1 MKTFTPR
8 PYQNLIINHLLD
20 IKRSN
25 VWAGM
30 GMGKTAA
37 TLTALE
43 NLYLS
48 GSETKPTL
56 VLAPLRVA
64 QSTWPDEALKWNHLR
79 NIEVQPV
86 IGTAKARMAALKNTH
101 ASVFTVNYDNLVWLV
116 DILGDS
122 WPFGT
127 IIADESTRLKSF
139 RLRKGGKRTAALAK
153 IAHKSVHRWV
163 NLTGTPSPNGLMD
176 LWGQAW
182 FVDQGERLGRTH
194 NAFTSR
200 WFNRIQFP
208 GQQWSKFEPLGFA
221 HLQIQLALSDVTLS
235 LNPSDWFDIEKPIH
249 NVINVELPP
258 KARAH
263 YQAMEKEL
271 FLKLGDSA
279 IEALNAAA
287 KTIKCLQMCIA
298 ENSEILTNNGW
309 KPIQTVT
316 SDDLLW
322 DGIAWVTHGGVI
334 NMGIK
339 PVVTCWGARMTPDH
353 KVLTDKGWKKAEDI
367 INAQPHKGFN
377 RSNFWLPDDYQT
389 SWKHDN
395 KKKTRYLAGKMYM
408 WERSNS
414 DRSKSHEYKPYT
426 PEILRMSKRRSA
438 SKNSRFS
445 RDDITSNLEYVA
457 PNALSLREPSQQRL
471 EKLWR
476 QGNNC
481 LPTLAKVF
489 RKLFRGYGAFMVPR
503 SKSGSDRQFK
513 GLFSRKLPVGYST
526 DAKQKSTYKCD
537 YQHSQRSHDG
547 NRSCGNFRDKNKY
560 ASRKNIQIQ
569 IFNKESLT
577 PTHTAK
583 VFDITNAG
591 PRNRFVM
598 RGTEEPFIAHNC
610 SGAIYSDD
618 NHNWTVIHDAKI
630 QALESIVNEAG
641 GMPVLVAYHWKHDL
655 ERLLNAFPKG
665 KMLDASPQTLT
676 DWNNGKIPLLFA
688 HPASCG
694 HGLNLQDGGNIL
706 VFFSHWWDL
715 EQYQQII
722 ERIGP
727 TRQAQAG
734 HNRPVFIHHIVAK
747 DTLDEVVMKRRNS
760 KRAIQDLLLEAMK
773 RK

>member
-1 MKTFTPR
+1 MTKLSRLSPEQKTIAKTFTPR

-64 QSTWPDEALKWNHLR
+64 QSTWPDEALKWGHLR
-79 NIEVQPV
+79 NIEVQPI
-86 IGTAKARMAALKNTH
+86 IGTAKTRMTALKNTH

-116 DILGDS
+116 ETLGDS

-176 LWGQAW
+176 LWGQTW

-208 GQQWSKFEPLGFA
+208 GQQWSRFAPLGFA

-235 LNPSDWFDIEKPIH
+235 LNAADWFDIDEPVH
-249 NVINVELPP
+249 NVINVELPA

-271 FLKLGDSA
+271 FLELGESA

-287 KTIKCLQMCIA
+287 KTIKCLQIA
-298 ENSEILTNNGW
+298 
-309 KPIQTVT
+309 
-316 SDDLLW
+316 
-322 DGIAWVTHGGVI
+322 
-334 NMGIK
+334 
-339 PVVTCWGARMTPDH
+339 
-353 KVLTDKGWKKAEDI
+353 
-367 INAQPHKGFN
+367 
-377 RSNFWLPDDYQT
+377 
-389 SWKHDN
+389 
-395 KKKTRYLAGKMYM
+395 
-408 WERSNS
+408 
-414 DRSKSHEYKPYT
+414 
-426 PEILRMSKRRSA
+426 
-438 SKNSRFS
+438 
-445 RDDITSNLEYVA
+445 
-457 PNALSLREPSQQRL
+457 
-471 EKLWR
+471 
-476 QGNNC
+476 
-481 LPTLAKVF
+481 
-489 RKLFRGYGAFMVPR
+489 
-503 SKSGSDRQFK
+503 
-513 GLFSRKLPVGYST
+513 
-526 DAKQKSTYKCD
+526 
-537 YQHSQRSHDG
+537 
-547 NRSCGNFRDKNKY
+547 
-560 ASRKNIQIQ
+560 
-569 IFNKESLT
+569 
-577 PTHTAK
+577 
-583 VFDITNAG
+583 
-591 PRNRFVM
+591 
-598 RGTEEPFIAHNC
+598 

-618 NHNWTVIHDAKI
+618 NRNWTAIHDVKI
-630 QALESIVNEAG
+630 QALESIVNESG
-641 GMPVLVAYHWKHDL
+641 GTPVLVAYHWKHDL
-655 ERLLNAFPKG
+655 ERLVKAFPKG
-665 KMLDASPQTLT
+665 KMLDANPQTLT
-676 DWNNGKIPLLFA
+676 NWNSDKIPLLFA

-747 DTLDEVVMKRRNS
+747 DTLDEVVMARRNS